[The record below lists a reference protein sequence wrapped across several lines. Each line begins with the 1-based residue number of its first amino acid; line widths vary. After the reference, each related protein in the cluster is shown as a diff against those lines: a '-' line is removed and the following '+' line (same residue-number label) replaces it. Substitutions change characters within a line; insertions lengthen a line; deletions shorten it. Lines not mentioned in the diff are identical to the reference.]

1 MSYILEV
8 NIILYVNCFWKI
20 IYTLKKLAIK
30 VFFAI
35 REWTE
40 EKIIDYI
47 RNYPIL
53 VCAVNF
59 LEYNFF
65 LIFVLVLIYS
75 YTSKLLATNI
85 GMNDLAT
92 NFFFLVF
99 SYFSTIFIYSKKDYL
114 IQLVLWFIRFKI
126 VLNEC
131 CFILMWYV
139 NLASKPFNTML
150 S

>member
-92 NFFFLVF
+92 NFF
-99 SYFSTIFIYSKKDYL
+99 S
-114 IQLVLWFIRFKI
+114 
-126 VLNEC
+126 
-131 CFILMWYV
+131 
-139 NLASKPFNTML
+139 
-150 S
+150 